1 MRVLLLNSFPLKGS
15 GSGVYVVN
23 IAKELVKNG
32 HEVCIVMPENTTK
45 IRKIHNVKIHP
56 VYFKRKEQ
64 IEGQLD
70 FNFPCFDPHPRS
82 SMNFSELADEQVK
95 DYENAFRQAIEEE
108 INEFKPDVIHS
119 GHIWIISSL
128 AVDYKIPV
136 IITCHGSDVM
146 GYNESD
152 RYHNYAKKAAQG
164 CKKII
169 AISKQNKEDLDNIFQ
184 EQKDKIFVMHN
195 GYEPELFYR
204 EKLDVQEVLEEFN
217 ITKKYNKIV
226 CFVGRLA
233 QNKGI
238 DILLKSAKIYEKDN
252 ILTLIAGGRSRI

>member
-1 MRVLLLNSFPLKGS
+1 MKILLTNHFPLKGS

-23 IAKELVKNG
+23 IAQELVKNG
-32 HEVCIVMPENTTK
+32 HEVCIIMPENTTRIKK
-45 IRKIHNVKIHP
+45 IPKVKIHP
-56 VYFKRKEQ
+56 VYFKRKEL
-64 IEGQLD
+64 IKGQLD

-82 SMNFSELADEQVK
+82 SMNFSQLTDKQIKE
-95 DYENAFRQAIEEE
+95 YEEVFRQAIEQE
-108 INEFKPDVIHS
+108 INIFKPDVIHS
-119 GHIWIISSL
+119 GHIWIISSI
-128 AVDYKIPV
+128 AVDYEIPV

-146 GYNESD
+146 GYNEST

-169 AISKQNKEDLDNIFQ
+169 AISHRNKEDLESIYN
-184 EQKDKIFVMHN
+184 EQKEKISVMHN
-195 GYEPELFYR
+195 GYEPEMFYK
-204 EKLDVQEVLEEFN
+204 EKCDVEKVLKEFN
-217 ITKKYNKIV
+217 ITKKYDKIV

-252 ILTLIAGGRSRI
+252 ILTLIAGGRRRV